1 MFLLN
6 RLAGML
12 QIAIRHA
19 VAPNDGAPI
28 PATVRTPAVRAMPAM
43 GRARVPLANMPR
55 VWEVDEPTKVL
66 IWPGDPG
73 VNDGARYV
81 RPEGVIGRHRSPDLN
96 QMPARFTRQ
105 RVA

>member
-1 MFLLN
+1 MFMFS
-6 RLAGML
+6 RLRSILHNAKVTR
-12 QIAIRHA
+12 IAE
-19 VAPNDGAPI
+19 PPSN
-28 PATVRTPAVRAMPAM
+28 VRALPAM

-66 IWPGDPG
+66 VWPGDPG

-81 RPEGVIGRHRSPDLN
+81 RPEGAIGRHRSPDLN

>member
-1 MFLLN
+1 MFVFS
-6 RLAGML
+6 RLRSILHNAK
-12 QIAIRHA
+12 
-19 VAPNDGAPI
+19 VAHVAAAAEPPNN
-28 PATVRTPAVRAMPAM
+28 VRALPAM

-66 IWPGDPG
+66 VWPGTPG

-81 RPEGVIGRHRSPDLN
+81 RPEGVIGRHRSPDKN